1 MIQLAWQWECDISLA
16 YCTLKKVDVDLS
28 TIIWSLLFSHS
39 LSSPPLPPPSL
50 SLSLP
55 PPPSSSSPLSCCH
68 FSLTHT
74 LSYTH
79 LGISNLEQ
87 LEYLDVSSNQL
98 SRLRA
103 GLKDLTTLQT
113 FIVTD
118 NPLESPPM
126 QVRA

>member
-1 MIQLAWQWECDISLA
+1 M
-16 YCTLKKVDVDLS
+16 DVDLS
-28 TIIWSLLFSHS
+28 TVWSLLLS
-39 LSSPPLPPPSL
+39 LSFFPSLFLFL
-50 SLSLP
+50 SLSLCLL
-55 PPPSSSSPLSCCH
+55 LS
-68 FSLTHT
+68 FFTHT
-74 LSYTH
+74 LIHT
-79 LGISNLEQ
+79 LTLVGISNLEQ

-126 QVRA
+126 QVRT

>member
-50 SLSLP
+50 SLSLSLLP
-55 PPPSSSSPLSCCH
+55 PLLPSFFIH
-68 FSLTHT
+68 TYSLIHAPT
-74 LSYTH
+74 LI
-79 LGISNLEQ
+79 GISNLEQ

-126 QVRA
+126 QVRV

>member
-1 MIQLAWQWECDISLA
+1 M
-16 YCTLKKVDVDLS
+16 DVDLS
-28 TIIWSLLFSHS
+28 TVWSLLFSLS
-39 LSSPPLPPPSL
+39 LSVFPLSLSLFLSL
-50 SLSLP
+50 SLSHSL
-55 PPPSSSSPLSCCH
+55 

-74 LSYTH
+74 RSLT
-79 LGISNLEQ
+79 LVGISNLEQ

-126 QVRA
+126 QVRT

>member
-1 MIQLAWQWECDISLA
+1 MLI
-16 YCTLKKVDVDLS
+16 YPRFDLS
-28 TIIWSLLFSHS
+28 S
-39 LSSPPLPPPSL
+39 LSFFLLPLLSLSVSL
-50 SLSLP
+50 SLSPFL
-55 PPPSSSSPLSCCH
+55 
-68 FSLTHT
+68 LTHALT
-74 LSYTH
+74 LV
-79 LGISNLEQ
+79 GISNLEQ

-126 QVRA
+126 QVRT